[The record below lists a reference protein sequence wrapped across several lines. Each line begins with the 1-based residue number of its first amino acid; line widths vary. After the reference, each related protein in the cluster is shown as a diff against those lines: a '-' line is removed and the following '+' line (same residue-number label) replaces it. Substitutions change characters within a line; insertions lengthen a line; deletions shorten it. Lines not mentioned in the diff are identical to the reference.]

1 LAGPTP
7 AIASIDF
14 SAPDGRRGLE
24 SQAPRHRQ
32 HGQAEGHPAMATITA
47 AMVKDLR
54 ESTGAGMMDCKA
66 ALTETGGDMTAAQ
79 DWLRKKGLSK
89 AAKKAGRVAAEGLIS
104 AVTKGTKG
112 VVVEV
117 NSETDFVARNEHFQ
131 GLVKMIGQVALDVGA
146 DIEKIKAAKIG
157 NITVEAAIADAI
169 ATIGENMTL
178 RRAASLEVGKGVVS
192 SYIHN
197 SVIEGAGKMGVIVA
211 LESAGKAD
219 ELATLGRQL
228 AMHVAAANP
237 QAVEPSGLPADLVKR
252 EKDVLADKYRQQGKP
267 ENMIEKIV
275 ESGLKTFYKEVC
287 LLEQAFIH
295 DSGKSVAQA
304 LKEAEGKVGGPVKIA
319 GFVRYA
325 LGEGI
330 EKQESDFAA
339 EVAAASG
346 KK

>member
-1 LAGPTP
+1 AN
-7 AIASIDF
+7 
-14 SAPDGRRGLE
+14 
-24 SQAPRHRQ
+24 
-32 HGQAEGHPAMATITA
+32 ITA

-66 ALTETGGDMTAAQ
+66 ALTETGGDMQAAQ

-89 AAKKAGRVAAEGLIS
+89 AAKKAGRVAAEGLIGALTS
-104 AVTKGTKG
+104 GKKG

-131 GLVKMIGQVALDVGA
+131 GLVKMIAQVALDAGA
-146 DIEKIKAAKIG
+146 DIEKIKAAKVG
-157 NITVEAAIADAI
+157 SITVEAAIADSI
-169 ATIGENMTL
+169 ATIGENQTL
-178 RRAASLEVGKGVVS
+178 RRAAALEVSEGVVS
-192 SYIHN
+192 SYVHGA
-197 SVIEGAGKMGVIVA
+197 VIEGAGKLGVIVA
-211 LESAGKAD
+211 LESPGKTD
-219 ELATLGRQL
+219 ELAALGRQL

-237 QAVEPSGLPADLVKR
+237 QAIDAAGLDPEVVKR

-267 ENMIEKIV
+267 ENVIEKIV
-275 ESGLKTFYKEVC
+275 ESGLKTYYKEVT

-304 LKEAEGKVGGPVKIA
+304 LKEAEGKVGGPIKVA

-330 EKQESDFAA
+330 EKEETDFAA

>member
-1 LAGPTP
+1 
-7 AIASIDF
+7 
-14 SAPDGRRGLE
+14 
-24 SQAPRHRQ
+24 
-32 HGQAEGHPAMATITA
+32 MATITA

-89 AAKKAGRVAAEGLIS
+89 AAKKAGRVAAEGLIA

-131 GLVKMIGQVALDVGA
+131 GLVKMIGQVALDAGA
-146 DIEKIKAAKIG
+146 DIEKIKAAKVG
-157 NITVEAAIADAI
+157 DITVEAAIADAI

-197 SVIEGAGKMGVIVA
+197 AVIEGAGKMGVIVA
-211 LESAGKAD
+211 LESTGKTD

-237 QAVEPSGLPADLVKR
+237 QAIDPVGLPADLVKR

-267 ENMIEKIV
+267 ENVIEKIV
-275 ESGLKTFYKEVC
+275 ESGLKTYYKEVC

-304 LKEAEGKVGGPVKIA
+304 LKEAEGKVGGPIKVT

>member
-1 LAGPTP
+1 MT
-7 AIASIDF
+7 
-14 SAPDGRRGLE
+14 
-24 SQAPRHRQ
+24 
-32 HGQAEGHPAMATITA
+32 TITA
-47 AMVKDLR
+47 LMVKDLR

-66 ALTETGGDMTAAQ
+66 ALTETAGDMQAAQ

-89 AAKKAGRVAAEGLIS
+89 AAKKAGRVAAEGLIGALTS
-104 AVTKGTKG
+104 ATKG

-117 NSETDFVARNEHFQ
+117 NSETDFVARNEQFQ
-131 GLVKMIGQVALDVGA
+131 GLVKMIAQIALDVGA
-146 DIEKIKAAKIG
+146 DIDKIKAA
-157 NITVEAAIADAI
+157 TVGRVTVDTAIADAI

-178 RRAASLEVGKGVVS
+178 RRAASLEVGKGAVS
-192 SYIHN
+192 SYVHN
-197 SVIEGAGKMGVIVA
+197 AVIEGAGKIGVIVA
-211 LESAGKAD
+211 LESTGKTD
-219 ELATLGRQL
+219 ELVQLGRQI

-237 QAVEPSGLPADLVKR
+237 LALDPAGLDPQLVRR

-267 ENMIEKIV
+267 ENVIEKIV
-275 ESGLKTFYKEVC
+275 ESGLKTYYKEVC

-295 DSGKSVAQA
+295 DTGKSVAQA
-304 LKEAEGKVGGPVKIA
+304 LKEAEGKIGAGVKIT

-330 EKQESDFAA
+330 ERQESDFAA